1 LNVLDDQQTQTLEA
15 NGLRFA
21 YQIHA
26 APGQDSRETI
36 VLTRG
41 LGTQMVEWS
50 PVLID
55 SLVQGGLQ
63 VVIFD
68 NRDVGLSSKMPH
80 DYPLTDM
87 AADVVSIM
95 DVLDVERF
103 HMFGISLGGMVAQL
117 TGYLHGDRLRS
128 LFSVMS
134 TSGDPDLPRASRA
147 VRDRLNA
154 STLEAGSGIEREVE
168 NRALFGSPGYP
179 ETEDFRRRMSSL
191 VHERCYHPAGVAR
204 QMQAAI
210 ADGSRV
216 ERLQRIRVPT
226 LVIHGVD
233 DPLIPIA
240 CGEDTARNIPGAEFQ
255 SVPGMGHN
263 IPDALARDIADRVL
277 RFVAICSTL
286 GTN

>member
-1 LNVLDDQQTQTLEA
+1 LNVLDDQHTQYLEA

-26 APGQDSRETI
+26 APGQDPLETI

-63 VVIFD
+63 VVVFD
-68 NRDVGLSSKMPH
+68 NRDVGLSSKMQH

-95 DVLDVERF
+95 DVLNIERF

-117 TGYLHGDRLRS
+117 TGYLHGDRLKS

-134 TSGDPDLPRASRA
+134 TSGDPDLPRASYA
-147 VRDRLNA
+147 IRDRLNA
-154 STLEAGSGIEREVE
+154 STNEAGSGIEREVE
-168 NRALFGSPGYP
+168 NRALFGSPDYP
-179 ETEDFRRRMSSL
+179 ETEDFRRRMSCL
-191 VHERCYHPAGVAR
+191 VHERCYYPQGVAR

-216 ERLQRIRVPT
+216 ERLRKIRVPT

-240 CGEDTARNIPGAEFQ
+240 CGEHTATNIPAAEFQ

-263 IPDALARDIADRVL
+263 IPDALASDIADRVL
-277 RFVAICSTL
+277 RFAAI
-286 GTN
+286 